1 MSSRA
6 VAASILGRVIRSGAY
21 SNVLL
26 GTLGGT
32 PDDAL
37 VRRLVYGSLR
47 QLPAVDQLI
56 ATASHRPLA
65 DIQPELLDLLRIAT
79 WELHFGDGA
88 PHAAV
93 NEAVQAAHP
102 VAGPSGAGF
111 VNAILRRVGRLEPPD
126 DSDDSI
132 RLAAPRWIVERLST
146 AWGREEA
153 AEFLL
158 QSQLPAARTVRIRPG
173 AAREGEPIPGIA
185 GAAVVDQ
192 TVEAAAVMDPS
203 SVAVGLAVDVA
214 PGHGVLDMAA
224 APGGKTMHLAD
235 QLAGQG
241 FLVAADRHPRRAS
254 AARRRLVQAGVDVP
268 WIVADGRRL
277 PFGDATFHRV
287 LLDAPCTGL
296 GTLRRRPEI
305 RHRLDP
311 EAPARAGRM
320 QRQLLESALRVTKS
334 GGMVLYAVCTVFPE
348 ETVDVV
354 SGLNA
359 EPPSGLPGR
368 PYGAG
373 WLLAPHLTG
382 TDGMFMS
389 CVRR

>member
-1 MSSRA
+1 M
-6 VAASILGRVIRSGAY
+6 AASILGRVIRSGAY

-32 PDDAL
+32 SDDAL
-37 VRRLVYGSLR
+37 IRRLVYGSLR
-47 QLPAVDQLI
+47 QLPAIDQLI

-79 WELHFGDGA
+79 WELHFGGGA

-102 VAGPSGAGF
+102 LVGRSGAGF
-111 VNAILRRVGRLEPPD
+111 TNAILRRVGRLEPPD
-126 DSDDSI
+126 GSDDSI

-146 AWGREEA
+146 AWGSEEA

-158 QSQLPAARTVRIRPG
+158 QSQLPAARTVRLRPG
-173 AAREGEPIPGIA
+173 AAQQGEPVAGIA

-192 TVEAAAVMDPS
+192 PGEAAVVMDPS

-235 QLAGQG
+235 QLAGDG

-277 PFGDATFHRV
+277 PFGDATFDRV

-311 EAPARAGRM
+311 EAPARAGRT
-320 QRQLLESALRVTKS
+320 QRQLLESALRVVKP

-348 ETVDVV
+348 ETVGVV

-359 EPPSGLPGR
+359 EPPPGLPGR
-368 PYGAG
+368 PAGAG

-382 TDGMFMS
+382 TDGMFLS